1 MRDKILLLIIFSL
14 VLLPI
19 ISSSLGSFKLGDCV
33 DIKTILN
40 TSYVNLST
48 LNYPSGNLI
57 ISNQVMQNIAG
68 KTFNYTTC
76 NTSQLGTYNYD
87 YFDADGNVYV
97 NSFEITPS
105 GFGTIGAGEGTSIA
119 IAIIVMLIIAM
130 VFIVGG
136 FKFENIPL
144 KVVFIGTGAVM
155 LMACVLF
162 SMVILMQVV
171 GGFSSIIS
179 GFTTFWTV
187 IKIITGLAILC
198 LLIYSILF
206 AWKLWMIKKGF
217 RDD

>member
-1 MRDKILLLIIFSL
+1 
-14 VLLPI
+14 
-19 ISSSLGSFKLGDCV
+19 
-33 DIKTILN
+33 
-40 TSYVNLST
+40 
-48 LNYPSGNLI
+48 
-57 ISNQVMQNIAG
+57 
-68 KTFNYTTC
+68 
-76 NTSQLGTYNYD
+76 
-87 YFDADGNVYV
+87 
-97 NSFEITPS
+97 
-105 GFGTIGAGEGTSIA
+105 
-119 IAIIVMLIIAM
+119 MLIIAM